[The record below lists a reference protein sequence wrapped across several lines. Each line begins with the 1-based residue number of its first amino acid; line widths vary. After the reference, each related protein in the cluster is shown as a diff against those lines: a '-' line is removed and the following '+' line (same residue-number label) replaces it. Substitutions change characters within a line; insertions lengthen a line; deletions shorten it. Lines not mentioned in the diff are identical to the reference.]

1 MAFIDKLREELDR
14 AGRAA
19 QGALDEGKTRLE
31 AFRTRQLA
39 DKAAQALGYAVFR
52 AKQSGGDVDADTY
65 SRLAATLATHDAEA
79 ARYEAD
85 LETRRTENRSGS
97 ATSGSAADAT
107 TSATEAAAAAAGAAA
122 AAADAASS
130 TASSGTSTA
139 GSSPYSSDTDTV
151 PGGQDVS
158 G

>member
-1 MAFIDKLREELDR
+1 MAFIDKLKEELDR

-52 AKQSGGDVDADTY
+52 AKQGGGEVDADTY

-79 ARYEAD
+79 SKYEA
-85 LETRRTENRSGS
+85 EIERKRTENRAGE
-97 ATSGSAADAT
+97 SAAS
-107 TSATEAAAAAAGAAA
+107 SAP
-122 AAADAASS
+122 ADAAPAADTGPTTSS
-130 TASSGTSTA
+130 TTGTSQSEPEA
-139 GSSPYSSDTDTV
+139 MI
-151 PGGQDVS
+151 
-158 G
+158 

>member
-14 AGRAA
+14 AGKVA

-52 AKQSGGDVDADTY
+52 AKQSGGEIDADTY
-65 SRLAATLATHDAEA
+65 SRLAATLATHDSDAS
-79 ARYEAD
+79 RYEQE
-85 LETRRTENRSGS
+85 LELKRRESRSSSS
-97 ATSGSAADAT
+97 AEGAASAAADT
-107 TSATEAAAAAAGAAA
+107 AAAAAGAAA
-122 AAADAASS
+122 AAAANAADAA
-130 TASSGTSTA
+130 ADHG
-139 GSSPYSSDTDTV
+139 
-151 PGGQDVS
+151 VS

>member
-1 MAFIDKLREELDR
+1 MAFIDKLKEELDR

-19 QGALDEGKTRLE
+19 QGAIDEGKTRLE

-52 AKQSGGDVDADTY
+52 AKQGGGEIDADTY

-79 ARYEAD
+79 SRYEQELEQKRAD
-85 LETRRTENRSGS
+85 QR
-97 ATSGSAADAT
+97 
-107 TSATEAAAAAAGAAA
+107 
-122 AAADAASS
+122 
-130 TASSGTSTA
+130 TA
-139 GSSPYSSDTDTV
+139 GSTTADAGAPASATADTAPPSSSTGAGSASSPYASSASDTPTT
-151 PGGQDVS
+151 PPNQDVS

>member
-1 MAFIDKLREELDR
+1 MAFIDKLKEELDR

-52 AKQSGGDVDADTY
+52 AKQSGSEVDADTY

-79 ARYEAD
+79 SKYEAE
-85 LETRRTENRSGS
+85 LEAKRTEQRAADAPAAKPAAEPA
-97 ATSGSAADAT
+97 ATSAADG
-107 TSATEAAAAAAGAAA
+107 ATE
-122 AAADAASS
+122 
-130 TASSGTSTA
+130 TA
-139 GSSPYSSDTDTV
+139 
-151 PGGQDVS
+151 QDVS

>member
-1 MAFIDKLREELDR
+1 MAFIDKLKEELDR

-52 AKQSGGDVDADTY
+52 AKQGGGEVDADTY

-79 ARYEAD
+79 SKYEA
-85 LETRRTENRSGS
+85 EIERKRTENRAGE
-97 ATSGSAADAT
+97 SAAS
-107 TSATEAAAAAAGAAA
+107 SAP
-122 AAADAASS
+122 ADAAPAVDTGPTTSS
-130 TASSGTSTA
+130 TTGTSQSEPEA
-139 GSSPYSSDTDTV
+139 MI
-151 PGGQDVS
+151 
-158 G
+158 

>member
-1 MAFIDKLREELDR
+1 MAFIDKLKEELDR

-52 AKQSGGDVDADTY
+52 AKQGGADIDADTY

-79 ARYEAD
+79 SKYEAD
-85 LETRRTENRSGS
+85 LEKRRAEYH
-97 ATSGSAADAT
+97 ADKPADAP
-107 TSATEAAAAAAGAAA
+107 
-122 AAADAASS
+122 ADKPASSAASS
-130 TASSGTSTA
+130 ADTAT
-139 GSSPYSSDTDTV
+139 SDT
-151 PGGQDVS
+151 QDVS